1 MGSEDRGWQRV
12 KVEGGRDRRVK
23 VERGWQRVKVEGGR
37 DWRVKVEGGREQ
49 GVKVESRV
57 EERNSRA
64 EA

>member
-1 MGSEDRGWQRV
+1 M
-12 KVEGGRDRRVK
+12 
-23 VERGWQRVKVEGGR
+23 KVEGGR

-57 EERNSRA
+57 VERNSRA